1 MKQALYAVVSTA
13 ILFMAAPSFAQ
24 DPPPTGIGY
33 IPGMPVPQAAPAA
46 PAASDSAPV
55 QGNQDGG
62 KITKVS
68 VAGQS
73 QPQASAKPASEPVQ
87 PAVAGVPKLDAEYKG
102 VTPSKRDTPENSA
115 TFTKTPGNQLSWI
128 GFLPEENAHRV
139 FVQTSQ
145 ATTFER
151 IASAADRVEVR
162 IFNTKL
168 AVSNNQREL
177 NMKYFQT
184 PFASAKAV
192 KSGKDVLIVVE
203 LKEAAQC
210 DVVQHDNFIDI
221 IAHP

>member
-1 MKQALYAVVSTA
+1 MKHVLYAVASAA
-13 ILFMAAPSFAQ
+13 ILFAAAPSFAQ
-24 DPPPTGIGY
+24 NTAPTGIGY
-33 IPGMPVPQAAPAA
+33 IPGMPVPQNNSTPAASSTPARSTNASGNKDGKISKVTVSGQQSANPAPAAAPAV
-46 PAASDSAPV
+46 PAGA
-55 QGNQDGG
+55 
-62 KITKVS
+62 
-68 VAGQS
+68 
-73 QPQASAKPASEPVQ
+73 
-87 PAVAGVPKLDAEYKG
+87 PKLDAEYKG

-128 GFLPEENAHRV
+128 GFLPEEGTHKV

-145 ATTFER
+145 ATSFER

-184 PFASAKAV
+184 PFARAKAV
-192 KSGKDVLIVVE
+192 KSGKDVLLIVE
-203 LKEAAQC
+203 LKEATTC

-221 IAHP
+221 VAHP